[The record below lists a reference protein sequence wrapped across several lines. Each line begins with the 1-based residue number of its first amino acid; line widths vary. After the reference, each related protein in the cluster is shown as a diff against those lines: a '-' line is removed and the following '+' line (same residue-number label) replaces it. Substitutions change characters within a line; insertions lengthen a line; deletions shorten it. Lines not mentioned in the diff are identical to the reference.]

1 MAKEQ
6 AAALANS
13 GKMQELWQRI
23 FFVLGAFVVYRIGTH
38 IPVPGVDPVAIKAMF
53 EQTQGSILDVLNMF
67 SGGALQRLSVMALG
81 VMPYISASIIMQMLT
96 AVEPRLKQ
104 IKAEGEAGK
113 RKITKWTRQ
122 ATVVLATFQAIG
134 IATTVQAQSVNGGPV
149 TMITGIGFTVT
160 CVISLVA
167 GTMFLVWLG
176 EQITDRGIGNGLS
189 LIIFAGIVAGLPT
202 AVAGTFELAGNGEFS
217 PLFVIGLLIGVIVI
231 TWFVVFVERGQRRLT
246 VNYARQQRGNKVMQ
260 APSSYFPLK
269 LNMAGVIPPIFA
281 SSIILFPASLVG
293 FFGNDQATGVAGI
306 LRNISTLMQP
316 GELLY
321 TVLYVGM
328 IVFFAF
334 FYTALVFDPKEI
346 AENLKKQGAYLP
358 GIRPG
363 QQTARYIDGVVS
375 KLTLAGAAYL
385 ALVCL
390 IPEILIVRWN
400 VPFYFGG
407 TSLLIIVVV
416 IMDMMGQVQSYLMS
430 QQYDSLMRKTNLTG
444 GRSSGNKS
452 GTKASGRR
460 SATKSKRR

>member
-1 MAKEQ
+1 MAREQ
-6 AAALANS
+6 AAALAGS
-13 GKMQELWQRI
+13 GKMQELWSRI
-23 FFVLGAFVVYRIGTH
+23 LFVLGAFVVYRIGTH

-104 IKAEGEAGK
+104 IKAEGESGR
-113 RKITKWTRQ
+113 RKIQKWTRQ

-134 IATTVQAQSVNGGPV
+134 IASTVQAQTANGAPV
-149 TMITGIGFTVT
+149 TMITGIGFMVT
-160 CVISLVA
+160 CVLTLVA

-202 AVAGTFELAGNGEFS
+202 AIAGTFELVSSGELT
-217 PLFVIGLLIGVIVI
+217 PLFVIGLLICVLAI
-231 TWFVVFVERGQRRLT
+231 TAFVVFIERGQRRLT

-293 FFGNDQATGVAGI
+293 FFGNDQATGVAGF

-334 FYTALVFDPKEI
+334 FYTALVFDPKDI

-375 KLTLAGAAYL
+375 KLTLVGAAYL
-385 ALVCL
+385 AIVCL

-430 QQYDSLMRKTNLTG
+430 QQYESYMRKSSLTG
-444 GRSSGNKS
+444 GRSGGSKV
-452 GTKASGRR
+452 SGRR
-460 SATKSKRR
+460 GTSKSKRR